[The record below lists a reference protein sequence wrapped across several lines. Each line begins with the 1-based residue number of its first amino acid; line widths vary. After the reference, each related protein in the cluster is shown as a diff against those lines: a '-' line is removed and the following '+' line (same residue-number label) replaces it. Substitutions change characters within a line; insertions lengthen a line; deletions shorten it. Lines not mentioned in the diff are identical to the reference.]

1 MADPDFIISTDKTK
15 LDFEVIEA
23 FLSERSYW
31 AQGRTPAAIRKSVEN
46 SLCFGVY
53 NPEGKQAGFARVITD
68 YVVFAWVLDVFI
80 LEEYRGNGLGKMLI
94 KTITEF
100 PELRGVKKWG
110 LGTKDAH
117 GFYKQF
123 GFTAPE
129 KPENLM
135 ERIMLVPDF
144 NIGQNEEAIC

>member
-1 MADPDFIISTDKTK
+1 MANDDFYISTDKTK
-15 LDFEVIEA
+15 LDFEVMGA

-53 NPEGKQAGFARVITD
+53 CPEGKQAGFARLITD
-68 YVVFAWVLDVFI
+68 YVVFAWLMDVFI
-80 LEEYRGNGLGKMLI
+80 LEEYQGKGLGKMLM
-94 KTITEF
+94 KTITEH
-100 PELRGVKKWG
+100 PELQEVKKWG

-135 ERIMLVPDF
+135 ERFKRIPDYNF
-144 NIGQNEEAIC
+144 SQNETAPC

>member
-1 MADPDFIISTDKTK
+1 MADPDFFISTDKTK

-31 AQGRTPAAIRKSVEN
+31 AQGRTLPAIRKSVEN

-53 NPEGKQAGFARVITD
+53 SPEGKQAGFARVITD

-80 LEEYRGNGLGKMLI
+80 LEAYRGNGLGKMLM
-94 KTITEF
+94 KTITEY
-100 PELRGVKKWG
+100 PDLKGVKKWG

-117 GFYKQF
+117 GLYKQF
-123 GFTAPE
+123 GFRAPE
-129 KPENLM
+129 KPEYLM
-135 ERIMLVPDF
+135 ERVNLIQEF
-144 NIGQNEEAIC
+144 NSPQNINSIC